1 MKRQWKIHRKVQE
14 CADGQDRWDR
24 AYLLVLE
31 IARSAKIDQQTQ
43 TSLEVQHASSDL
55 CESVDAT
62 TSTSSDD

>member
-14 CADGQDRWDR
+14 RPDGQSRWDR

-31 IARSAKIDQQTQ
+31 ITRSVEANQMQ

-55 CESVDAT
+55 CEGVDPT
-62 TSTSSDD
+62 PSTSANH